1 MIIKYH
7 GILITQCILCVT
19 NLKKEEKIKILKYI
33 DNNMYELIFDKKNCL
48 DLFEKF
54 SGVYGDE
61 FCLELLLLKT

>member
-7 GILITQCILCVT
+7 GTLITQCILCGT
-19 NLKKEEKIKILKYI
+19 KLKNDEKIKILKHI
-33 DNNMYELIFDKKNCL
+33 NNNMYELIFDKKKCL